1 MKPTVKKF
9 RIRRTDVAQ
18 SLARQRA
25 ASQGAPSPS
34 GQAHAK
40 TVAQSAATAA
50 QSALVGS
57 EIQPEAPM
65 APLSE
70 KPSEPPR
77 PDGKNAAGKPR
88 TPPRKKSSPSF
99 KKAAGAASKPAV
111 GASGGTTDAEI
122 LAEGLTGRQLRIA
135 RRVALRHGLRPETD
149 IDAVRMLRA
158 QGIDPF
164 TRESILD
171 LVAEK
176 KKANLPATVPSSDV
190 PSPQVQSEADIARE
204 VQKIQSEIA
213 QRRRR
218 RIGLLAARLSAF
230 VLIPT
235 VLAGIYFFLIATP
248 MFATHSQFIIQQAD
262 GQGSAGA
269 GGLGGMFGAGGAG
282 TTQDAVTVQSYLT
295 SREAMLRLDAD
306 LGFKAHF
313 SNPEIDFFQ
322 RLPADATNEDAY
334 ALYTKKVKIGFDP
347 TEGIVRMEVIA
358 TTPEDSEAFATALL
372 SYAEEQVDNLTQ
384 RLRED
389 QMSGARASY
398 EEAEARVQEAQ
409 QRVLS
414 LQESRGVLSAD
425 LEASTQMQQISTF
438 ELQLANER
446 LRLQEIMQNPSPN
459 SSRVALRE
467 GNIERLEGIIAELR
481 VEMTEGA
488 DGQASIAR
496 VSGELVIAQA
506 DLETRQVMLS
516 QSLQQLESARIE
528 ANRQVRYLSL
538 GVRPIAPDEAS
549 YPRALENTF
558 LAFLIFAGIYLMV
571 SLTISVLREQV
582 SG

>member
-1 MKPTVKKF
+1 MTPTVKKF
-9 RIRRTDVAQ
+9 RIRRSDVAR

-25 ASQGAPSPS
+25 NGPLTTEPSKTERAEAVADDAPTP
-34 GQAHAK
+34 G
-40 TVAQSAATAA
+40 SAAVTTP
-50 QSALVGS
+50 
-57 EIQPEAPM
+57 EQPLE
-65 APLSE
+65 PLKKPKTP
-70 KPSEPPR
+70 KPSSDAKSAAPKPKSPP
-77 PDGKNAAGKPR
+77 KSKQ
-88 TPPRKKSSPSF
+88 TPNF
-99 KKAAGAASKPAV
+99 KKPAAAASNT
-111 GASGGTTDAEI
+111 GGNSTGGTTDADI

-135 RRVALRHGLRPETD
+135 RRVALRHGLKPETD

-213 QRRRR
+213 QRRKR
-218 RIGLLAARLSAF
+218 RIALLTARLSAF
-230 VLIPT
+230 VFVPT
-235 VLAGIYFFLIATP
+235 LLAGIYYFLIATP

-262 GQGSAGA
+262 GQGGGA
-269 GGLGGMFGAGGAG
+269 AAGLGGMFGAGGAG

-295 SREAMLRLDAD
+295 SREAMLRLDED

-313 SNPEIDFFQ
+313 SAPSIDYFQ
-322 RLPADATNEDAY
+322 RLPQDASNEDAY
-334 ALYTKKVKIGFDP
+334 ALYTEKVKIGFDP

-398 EEAEARVQEAQ
+398 EEAEAKVEEAQ
-409 QRVLS
+409 QRVLD

-425 LEASTQMQQISTF
+425 LEASTQMQQIATF
-438 ELQLANER
+438 ELQLANEQ
-446 LRLQEIMQNPSPN
+446 LRLQEIMQNPRPN
-459 SSRVALRE
+459 ASRVALRE
-467 GNIERLEGIIAELR
+467 GNIQRLEGIIEELR
-481 VEMTEGA
+481 GEMTEGA
-488 DGQASIAR
+488 DGQASLAR

-571 SLTISVLREQV
+571 SLTVSVLREQV